1 MAQILVVDDDEQICT
16 LVSRLLQ
23 MDGHEVDV
31 ATSGVAALDQLRTD
45 VYDALLLDIVMPE
58 KGGIE
63 TIMEIRTTQPDI
75 PIIIMSGKIPVEDAS
90 VSRLV
95 SRYGAISI
103 LAKPFSAD
111 ELKEIVRQAVA

>member
-1 MAQILVVDDDEQICT
+1 MAKILVVDDDEQICT

-23 MDGHEVDV
+23 MDSHEVDV
-31 ATSGVAALDQLRTD
+31 ATSGADALESLGSD
-45 VYDALLLDIVMPE
+45 VYDVVLLDIVMPG

-63 TIMEIRTTQPDI
+63 TIMEVRATQPDI
-75 PIIIMSGKIPVEDAS
+75 PIIVMSGKISTEDAS

-95 SRYGAISI
+95 SRFGAMTI

-111 ELKEIVRQAVA
+111 ELRESVRNAVA